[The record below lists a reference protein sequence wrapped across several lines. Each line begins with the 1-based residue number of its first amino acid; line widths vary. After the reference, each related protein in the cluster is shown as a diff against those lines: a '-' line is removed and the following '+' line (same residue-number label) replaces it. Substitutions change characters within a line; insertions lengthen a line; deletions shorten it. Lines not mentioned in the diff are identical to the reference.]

1 MKHVVFGLLC
11 LCVHRSSAFS
21 PLSPR
26 SLLPTL
32 PSTSITT
39 TVVSESQQQKPPPEE
54 IIDSRTLSHE
64 ILQHRIDHILVS
76 SDLTKIISETV
87 AEDVRIT
94 DASPFITSKIMDQAF
109 QNNVL
114 VEVGA
119 DPKAWMAVAGSVLQG
134 FLYLPLL
141 YFGYNVFVGFSR
153 IASRGAG
160 MFQRPGSGTGNGMS
174 GMPGMPGMPS
184 NPFGSSS
191 EEDNDIVIEPVRL
204 EDWAGSPEVLREC
217 SEIVSY
223 LKDRRRFLQMG
234 AKIPKGILLDG
245 PPGTGKTL
253 LAKAIATEANATFI
267 SMSGSEFV
275 EMFVG
280 LGAARVRELFK
291 DARKQKPSILFI
303 DEIDAVGRQRG
314 TGINMGNDEREQT
327 LNQLLAEM
335 DGFRENDDII
345 VLAATNRRDVL
356 DAALLRPG
364 RFDRLVNV
372 PLPDYDSRVK
382 ILEVHARRKNLNR
395 TEINLQKIGQQTGG
409 YSGAGLQNLL
419 NEAALLAVR
428 KNETMISKAS
438 VNEALEKLMVGIQK
452 EVDTRSVETKRLV
465 AIHEA
470 GHAVIALL
478 FPEYFNFVKVTIQNT
493 YSGAGGYTIFTDKT
507 ETVEN
512 GLYSKDYLKKRLR
525 VLLGGRAAESL
536 FYGDDFVTVGARE
549 DLRQAALLSRNM
561 ITQYGMGEHL
571 ENYCNPYDN
580 NDTPFMGRM
589 LGSSPH
595 HVSEDLAASVDKES
609 RLLIKEAYQE
619 TRKLL
624 KEKEG
629 LMNTIIS
636 GLMEKKTLYPED
648 IVKV

>member
-1 MKHVVFGLLC
+1 MKCAVLVLTSILGM
-11 LCVHRSSAFS
+11 VPTTSAFS
-21 PLSPR
+21 PLLPR
-26 SLLPTL
+26 SALASLPT
-32 PSTSITT
+32 TT
-39 TVVSESQQQKPPPEE
+39 TTTTKSGAVESQKPSE
-54 IIDSRTLSHE
+54 IIDSRTLSQE
-64 ILQHRIDHILVS
+64 ILRNHIDHIIVS
-76 SDLTKIISETV
+76 SDFTKIISETV
-87 AEDVRIT
+87 GEDVRIT
-94 DASPFITSKIMDQAF
+94 DASPLITSKIMDQAF

-119 DPKAWMAVAGSVLQG
+119 DPNKWMSVAGSVLQG
-134 FLYLPLL
+134 FLYIPFL
-141 YFGYNVFVGFSR
+141 YLGFNVLVGLSR
-153 IASRGAG
+153 IASRGANL
-160 MFQRPGSGTGNGMS
+160 FPRPGSGAGS
-174 GMPGMPGMPS
+174 GMPGMPS
-184 NPFGSSS
+184 NPFASSTGH
-191 EEDNDIVIEPVRL
+191 EEEILIEPVRL

-223 LKDRRRFLQMG
+223 LKDRRRFLNMG

-280 LGAARVRELFK
+280 LGASRVRELFK
-291 DARKQKPSILFI
+291 DARKQKPSIIFI

-372 PLPDYDSRVK
+372 PLPDYESRVK
-382 ILEVHARRKNLNR
+382 ILQVHARYKNLNR
-395 TEINLQKIGQQTGG
+395 TEINLENIGEQTGG

-428 KNETMISKAS
+428 KNETMISRNS

-512 GLYSKDYLKKRLR
+512 GLYNKDYLKKRLR

-549 DLRQAALLSRNM
+549 DLRQAALLSRSM

-609 RLLIKEAYQE
+609 RFLIKEAYQE

-624 KEKEG
+624 KEREG
-629 LMNTIIS
+629 LMNTIIN

-648 IVKV
+648 IEVV